1 MTDEYHLHFYQ
12 FSGPYRHENSQEISP
27 KSPTMVLDYS
37 ELIYFEPTKSEDGP
51 PPSKKFKPN
60 ETAKETSRAKQG
72 RQWYPKQNVGI
83 MSKSNYWS
91 NSDLYWY

>member
-1 MTDEYHLHFYQ
+1 MSFTYIFYQ

-27 KSPTMVLDYS
+27 ESPTMVLDYS
-37 ELIYFEPTKSEDGP
+37 ELIYFEPTKSEDVGP

-60 ETAKETSRAKQG
+60 ETAEETSRAKQG
-72 RQWYPKQNVGI
+72 RQWYPKQNVRE
-83 MSKSNYWS
+83 MS

>member
-1 MTDEYHLHFYQ
+1 MSFTYIFHQ

-37 ELIYFEPTKSEDGP
+37 ELIYFEPTKSEDVGP

-60 ETAKETSRAKQG
+60 ETTKETSRAKQG
-72 RQWYPKQNVGI
+72 RQWYPKQNVRE
-83 MSKSNYWS
+83 MS